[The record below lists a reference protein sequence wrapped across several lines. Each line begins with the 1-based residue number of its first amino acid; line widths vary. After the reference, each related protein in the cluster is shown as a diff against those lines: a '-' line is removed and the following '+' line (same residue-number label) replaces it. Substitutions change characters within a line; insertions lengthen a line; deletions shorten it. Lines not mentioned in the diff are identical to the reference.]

1 MSNWYRQVQQSLT
14 HLPEAIEHY
23 ELELETAVLECSI
36 KGNVEKLSR
45 EIPGIVAYR
54 FNQLQDLEAILEHL
68 NILMRQKRSEKFQKY
83 LEHYNR
89 ALSSRDAEKYSDG
102 DSEIIDLQHLINE
115 LSLTRNK
122 FMGIIKA
129 LESKQFQINNVIKLR
144 VAGLDDITL

>member
-129 LESKQFQINNVIKLR
+129 LESKQFQINNVVKLR

>member
-54 FNQLQDLEAILEHL
+54 FNQLQDLEDILEHL

>member
-1 MSNWYRQVQQSLT
+1 MSNWYRKIQQDLSL
-14 HLPEAIEHY
+14 LPQAIIDY
-23 ELELETAVLECSI
+23 EQELETALLECGV

-45 EIPGIVAYR
+45 EIPGIVAFR
-54 FNQLQDLEAILEHL
+54 FNQLQDLEAMLEHL
-68 NILMRQKRSEKFQKY
+68 NILMRKKRSEKFQKY

-102 DSEIIDLQHLINE
+102 DNEVIDLQHLINE

>member
-1 MSNWYRQVQQSLT
+1 MSNWYRKVQQSLA

>member
-83 LEHYNR
+83 LEIPLFQEVFYMN
-89 ALSSRDAEKYSDG
+89 
-102 DSEIIDLQHLINE
+102 
-115 LSLTRNK
+115 
-122 FMGIIKA
+122 FIIK
-129 LESKQFQINNVIKLR
+129 
-144 VAGLDDITL
+144 